1 WLQRYPRFPDAER
14 ARLSRAIFVWRA
26 DLLRVRSRAFDLL
39 SHLPLD
45 PGALLRPPAGRHPR
59 KRSALRIDGLQRAR
73 PEDRDLHCVCG
84 DGRPRRLPVR
94 QLGRNRHP
102 ARVQSRPGGGS
113 ADLGHRRRARHFGG
127 SDPGG
132 DCAGLREAAARRTD
146 LDRQFADSWRT
157 ADHRRAWDSAR
168 RGADV
173 ATRVVGRQPARA
185 PPRRRCGRAPHA
197 WCLGAGA
204 PMNGVVETN
213 ELTMRFGGI
222 TAVDRVNFS
231 LQERDLR
238 CLIGPNGAGKSTF
251 FKCLTGQYAL
261 RSENGRVIIRG
272 TDVTGW
278 NTHDI
283 VRLGVGIKTQVP
295 SVMNGLTVQEN
306 LWLSA
311 RRVHGWAG
319 AGAAVEQISGELQL
333 ADQLRQLV
341 GELSHGQRQ
350 MVEIGI
356 VLIQHPWLVLL
367 DEPAAGMTGN
377 EVDRL
382 IGVIQRINQTASVIV
397 VDHDMEFVRML
408 GSRVTVFH
416 QGSILLEG
424 PAEKV
429 LVDPAVREVYIGNR
443 AA

>member
-1 WLQRYPRFPDAER
+1 V
-14 ARLSRAIFVWRA
+14 S
-26 DLLRVRSRAFDLL
+26 
-39 SHLPLD
+39 
-45 PGALLRPPAGRHPR
+45 
-59 KRSALRIDGLQRAR
+59 
-73 PEDRDLHCVCG
+73 
-84 DGRPRRLPVR
+84 
-94 QLGRNRHP
+94 
-102 ARVQSRPGGGS
+102 
-113 ADLGHRRRARHFGG
+113 
-127 SDPGG
+127 
-132 DCAGLREAAARRTD
+132 
-146 LDRQFADSWRT
+146 
-157 ADHRRAWDSAR
+157 
-168 RGADV
+168 
-173 ATRVVGRQPARA
+173 
-185 PPRRRCGRAPHA
+185 
-197 WCLGAGA
+197 
-204 PMNGVVETN
+204 GVVETH
-213 ELTMRFGGI
+213 ELTMRFGGV

-231 LQERDLR
+231 LQERELR

-278 NTHDI
+278 STHEI

-319 AGAAVEQISGELQL
+319 AGGAVEEISAELQL
-333 ADQLRQLV
+333 GDQLRRLV

-356 VLIQHPWLVLL
+356 VLIQRPWLVLL
-367 DEPAAGMTGN
+367 DEPAAGMTGD

-382 IGVIQRINQTASVIV
+382 IGVIKRINQTASVIV